1 MLSGIQLSMPEP
13 GLARQVSKKLL
24 NEPTD
29 AVSEMIDGIIE
40 TNCCLNRI
48 AGYNVVVRH
57 DADAKRNDQVAVI
70 SGARHATP
78 TRTRIAPRFFD
89 ACARRRCTCCT

>member
-1 MLSGIQLSMPEP
+1 MEVKAEAKAEPIGIS
-13 GLARQVSKKLL
+13 RQVSKKLL

-70 SGARHATP
+70 SGA
-78 TRTRIAPRFFD
+78 
-89 ACARRRCTCCT
+89 ARRAPFAARAPPRPPR

>member
-1 MLSGIQLSMPEP
+1 MPEP
-13 GLARQVSKKLL
+13 ALLTRQVSKKLL

-40 TNCCLNRI
+40 TNGCLNRI

-57 DADAKRNDQVAVI
+57 DAEAKRNDQVAVI
-70 SGARHATP
+70 SGARRA
-78 TRTRIAPRFFD
+78 APLAPPLHPPRD
-89 ACARRRCTCCT
+89 A